1 MLSLRLSPETDQ
13 RLSRLASMTGRTKSY
28 YVRELID
35 ENLEDLEDRY
45 IAKARLEA
53 RQTPLTSK
61 QMREKLGLNN

>member
-13 RLSRLASMTGRTKSY
+13 RLSRLASLTGRTKSY

-35 ENLEDLEDRY
+35 DNLEDLEDRY
-45 IAKARLEA
+45 IAEARLEA

-61 QMREKLGLNN
+61 QMREKLGLDN